1 MLHLPCKTAPHSC
14 WNVAQVA
21 LDRLLGDML
30 WRCLQVA
37 DATQR
42 GRARPC
48 NALSTEHT
56 KKSKSE
62 TQSVK
67 VEWRFIASH
76 PRLPA
81 RQFRAKRAKLYWTSA
96 CKFPTEKCCET
107 LSWLVKSTAAV
118 WSWNNASLGKGPM
131 SILQASVAKGEQ
143 FHLRFNNSETADIH
157 STSFYI
163 VLIESHCSHSCYLMR
178 WLTYTRQY
186 QDGQYR
192 LYRTIRN
199 CWAFRPGSHHLSRIE
214 AAYNLAS
221 EKPALQANNV
231 FHQRTFG

>member
-1 MLHLPCKTAPHSC
+1 MQNSPSQLLECCTSCARQAVGRHVVTMFASC
-14 WNVAQVA
+14 WRDTARPSAAMQRAEHWAHQKVKKWNPKCKSWVTVHRLTSQIASSPVSSQACKVVLNVS
-21 LDRLLGDML
+21 
-30 WRCLQVA
+30 LQVP
-37 DATQR
+37 D
-42 GRARPC
+42 G
-48 NALSTEHT
+48 
-56 KKSKSE
+56 
-62 TQSVK
+62 
-67 VEWRFIASH
+67 
-76 PRLPA
+76 
-81 RQFRAKRAKLYWTSA
+81 
-96 CKFPTEKCCET
+96 KCCET
-107 LSWLVKSTAAV
+107 LSWLVKGTAAV